1 MHTRGVA
8 MYYITREILEGK
20 IPAFVLTGNEC
31 IARCISPVSY
41 FLQSS
46 QKATAE
52 AAATLRLSTPWY
64 MGMRTT

>member
-1 MHTRGVA
+1 
-8 MYYITREILEGK
+8 MYYITREFLEGK
-20 IPAFVLTGNEC
+20 IPAFVLTGNGC

-52 AAATLRLSTPWY
+52 AVATLRLSTPWY

>member
-1 MHTRGVA
+1 

-52 AAATLRLSTPWY
+52 AAATFRLSTSWC

>member
-1 MHTRGVA
+1 

-46 QKATAE
+46 QKATSE